1 MKTHLKHPSRSL
13 ARLSLF
19 ASAFVL
25 APAALAQQPAEPPAP
40 PPAAAAPEQAIEVSD
55 QEIETFATIYVDLQE
70 TADKFEQE
78 MAKVESEQ
86 EAQEV
91 QTKMQQESIE
101 TLDKHGW
108 TPDQFNR
115 VAQAVNQNPELI
127 EKTLK
132 LIEDKS

>member
-1 MKTHLKHPSRSL
+1 MKTYLKSPGRSPI
-13 ARLSLF
+13 RLSLL
-19 ASAFVL
+19 ATAFVWG
-25 APAALAQQPAEPPAP
+25 PAALAQQPAEPPAP
-40 PPAAAAPEQAIEVSD
+40 PPGATAPEQAVEVSD

-78 MAKVESEQ
+78 MAEVQSEE

-101 TLDKHGW
+101 KLDKHGW

-115 VAQAVNQNPELI
+115 VAQAVNQNPALI
-127 EKTLK
+127 EKTLQ

>member
-1 MKTHLKHPSRSL
+1 MKKYLNDPSRSL

-19 ASAFVL
+19 AAAFVL
-25 APAALAQQPAEPPAP
+25 APAALAQQPAEPPAS
-40 PPAAAAPEQAIEVSD
+40 PPAAAAPEQAVEVSD

-78 MAKVESEQ
+78 MAEVESEQ

-101 TLDKHGW
+101 KLDKHGW
-108 TPDQFNR
+108 TADQFNR
-115 VAQAVNQNPELI
+115 VAQAVNQNPALI
-127 EKTLK
+127 EKTLQA
-132 LIEDKS
+132 IEDKS